1 MKFEKIDEVT
11 FEEIIKL
18 ISSNTKI
25 DYNTVNEVVKFHFK
39 QVKNIMKDED
49 DIRDIL
55 FNNLFKFKLKTR
67 YKDNKHLNYISK

>member
-18 ISSNTKI
+18 ISSNTKT

>member
-67 YKDNKHLNYISK
+67 YKNNKRLNYISK

>member
-18 ISSNTKI
+18 ISGNTKI

>member
-67 YKDNKHLNYISK
+67 YKNNKHLNYISK

>member
-25 DYNTVNEVVKFHFK
+25 DYNTINEVVKFHFK

>member
-18 ISSNTKI
+18 ISSNIKI

-67 YKDNKHLNYISK
+67 YKNNKHLNYISK